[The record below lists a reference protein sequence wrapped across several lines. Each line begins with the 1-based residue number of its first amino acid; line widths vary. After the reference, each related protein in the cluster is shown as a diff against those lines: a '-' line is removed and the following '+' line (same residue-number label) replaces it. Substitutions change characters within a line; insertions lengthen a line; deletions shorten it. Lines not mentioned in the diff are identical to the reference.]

1 MSDSVTITNP
11 VDFMNKSFMEYI
23 MGKIGYKKEKYT
35 LNIIKKYEMTQE
47 ITIKFQNPEETD
59 KFISK
64 YNGKFFDDSSTLQ
77 LNIIKKESELKEVIN
92 TNKEMTYNKDYPN
105 LVDTKYELKPKT
117 EGLILLDASI
127 AERHKKVISWL
138 ISKIGSTLI
147 KGQSVMNISL
157 PVYIFDGR
165 TMLEIFAYEL
175 KQSPIY
181 LSRAF
186 YAPNQMEKLRW
197 VTTFFISQL
206 YLSPLQTKPFNP
218 IIGETFQTKI
228 GNMNI
233 YCELIVHKPP
243 TCSFYCIDD
252 NRTYKFY
259 GYVGTVAST
268 GANSCKATK
277 KGKIILEFK
286 DGFKYRIYYPN
297 IYLNGVTM
305 GTKTF
310 NYKHVA
316 LVVDEINQYVSYIKF
331 IPEGKKGGLFS
342 MFGGNKKDKN
352 HYPDYFIGD
361 ILKLSDVKIDNEG
374 AKHERDKKAT
384 SFCSITGE
392 WSKYI
397 AFDGDVYWTRNNEDL
412 LKLHFMDFTLPSD
425 STFREDV
432 LLFKE
437 GKEDEAQKIKEKYE
451 EIQRNDRK
459 LREKFQK

>member
-1 MSDSVTITNP
+1 
-11 VDFMNKSFMEYI
+11 
-23 MGKIGYKKEKYT
+23 
-35 LNIIKKYEMTQE
+35 
-47 ITIKFQNPEETD
+47 
-59 KFISK
+59 
-64 YNGKFFDDSSTLQ
+64 
-77 LNIIKKESELKEVIN
+77 
-92 TNKEMTYNKDYPN
+92 MTYNKDYPN

-175 KQSPIY
+175 KQSPLY

-277 KGKIILEFK
+277 RGKIILEFK
-286 DGFKYRIYYPN
+286 DGNKYRIYYPN

-316 LVVDEINQYVSYIKF
+316 LVVDENNQYVSYIKF